1 MLCRGTGKPLLMGQF
16 FFAGHSAGVDSRFA
30 EADDGS
36 HEISLG
42 WGGGRPEGVR
52 SRFLGHRGTK
62 SQSCG

>member
-36 HEISLG
+36 HEI
-42 WGGGRPEGVR
+42 R
-52 SRFLGHRGTK
+52 
-62 SQSCG
+62 